1 MAGDELAELLAEQVA
16 YYRARAEEYDA
27 TYPLDERADTET
39 RARLVAA
46 LEALAPYGRVLEL
59 ACGTGQWTAA
69 LARHASAVT
78 AVDSSPEAL
87 AICRARLDAPHVRL
101 VEADLFSWRP
111 RERYDLVFFAAWLS
125 HVPPQRFDDLW
136 AFVSDCLAP
145 GGRAFV
151 IDELPAVAALEHP
164 AGGRPA
170 PTVWRR
176 LTTGESYRA
185 VKVLY
190 EPDEL
195 RARLAALGWHAQV
208 RIVGWRFFCATARPL
223 SR

>member
-1 MAGDELAELLAEQVA
+1 MAQDELAELLAEQMA

-39 RARLVAA
+39 RARLLAA
-46 LEALAPYGRVLEL
+46 LEALAPYGSVLEL

-87 AICRARLDAPHVRL
+87 AICRARVDAPHVRL

-111 RERYDLVFFAAWLS
+111 RERFDLVFFAAWLS
-125 HVPPQRFDDLW
+125 HVPPQRFDTFW
-136 AFVSDCLAP
+136 AVVSDCLAP

-164 AGGRPA
+164 AGGRSA
-170 PTVWRR
+170 PTVLRR

-195 RARLAALGWHAQV
+195 RARLAALGWDAQI
-208 RIVGWRFFCATARPL
+208 RTVGWRFFCAIARP
-223 SR
+223 R